1 MTPKVSYLATHN
13 TSDVQEAFFFFCLS
27 ISGISVMG
35 KREMNQGLR
44 DSITSFKNIK
54 ITEDMIY
61 LADQILPVR
70 SKRQLSYQLHT
81 DWLSLKK
88 KKC

>member
-1 MTPKVSYLATHN
+1 
-13 TSDVQEAFFFFCLS
+13 
-27 ISGISVMG
+27 MG

-61 LADQILPVR
+61 LADQTLPVR

-88 KKC
+88 KVLKVHNFEALEIR